1 MTSNTPQR
9 CPICS
14 TEVESHPRYPRYVCR
29 DCARRVR
36 SADGRP
42 LEFFNR
48 DLSGGF
54 AARYADT
61 GAPYRSHECLIDGVE
76 CYADEAR
83 LGGIVIQTQ
92 RPSGASHDRNVRKP
106 VSATYQSLARAHLAN
121 YKRRTLG
128 VSEDGPWLK
137 TGKVY
142 PHISPWRLRKL
153 NILPS
158 IRAEFFAHPVV
169 RNSTYTVTSIIS
181 TRPKP

>member
-83 LGGIVIQTQ
+83 LCGIVIQTQ
-92 RPSGASHDRNVRKP
+92 RPSAASHDRNVLNP
-106 VSATYQSLARAHLAN
+106 VSASYQSLAPGRLAHCN
-121 YKRRTLG
+121 HPTL
-128 VSEDGPWLK
+128 
-137 TGKVY
+137 
-142 PHISPWRLRKL
+142 
-153 NILPS
+153 
-158 IRAEFFAHPVV
+158 
-169 RNSTYTVTSIIS
+169 
-181 TRPKP
+181 